1 MNFNE
6 LGMWMNSWISSDTS
20 LLVFH
25 QLWMLFP
32 VVPIVC
38 LIAGMGMKYLMR
50 RDWTIGCTVVSHS
63 LQLIMIVGIT
73 LLSTRIEGIHVFSL
87 MRSSPIAI
95 VFQYSREK
103 LFFLWAFTCPLVLS
117 LFRLKSLGSST
128 MRIVFLF
135 YLSGCSGLVV
145 TGDIFN
151 FFVFYELM
159 IMAAYVLIS
168 VNGEFGASVK
178 YMLFG
183 SVSSIFFL
191 AGIVVLYASG
201 AYFGFDFADVVGQ
214 TQLNGVSLALLLFCV
229 AFFIKGA
236 FFPVS
241 GWVAPCHSAANTVV
255 SSFLASFT
263 IFTGILGLYQ
273 MVLVPANALGLG
285 NFFVLLR
292 VVSLLTIFM
301 ASFMLYWEPSFK
313 RCIAASTVFTIGLVG
328 LLLSFQLYEPALY
341 YVLVHA
347 AYKSL
352 LFYLYEGLETTENR
366 VDIGLLSALV
376 LLVVLP
382 LVVGVTPTVTAALKQ
397 PLLHGLPAWYKI
409 VLIASGVFVM
419 GGFAK
424 FHYRIAMKLRISLA
438 SAVAFLILILYGF
451 WTMRSFPL
459 VIPQVTYWVA
469 EWLPL
474 LMMCI
479 LARWI
484 FKHTTLLHRLDY
496 KTIYHSL
503 NQELLLVLVLLVG
516 SGLFLLHA

>member
-1 MNFNE
+1 
-6 LGMWMNSWISSDTS
+6 
-20 LLVFH
+20 
-25 QLWMLFP
+25 MLFP
-32 VVPIVC
+32 IVPIVC
-38 LIAGMGMKYLMR
+38 LIGAMGMKYLMR
-50 RDWTIGCTVVSHS
+50 RDWTIGCIVASHS
-63 LQLIMIVGIT
+63 LQLLMALLIT
-73 LLSTRIEGIHVFSL
+73 LFSTRIEGIHIFSL

-95 VFQYSREK
+95 VFEYSREK
-103 LFFLWAFTCPLVLS
+103 LFFLWAFMCPLVLS

-128 MRIVFLF
+128 MRMVFLF

-168 VNGEFGASVK
+168 VNGEYGASVK

-183 SVSSIFFL
+183 SVSSIVFL

-201 AYFGFDFADVVGQ
+201 AYFGFDFAGDIGQ
-214 TQLNGVSLALLLFCV
+214 AQLSGVWLALLLFCV

-273 MVLVPANALGLG
+273 LVLIPAATLGLG
-285 NFFVLLR
+285 NFFVLVR
-292 VVSLLTIFM
+292 IVSLLTIVI
-301 ASFMLYWEPSFK
+301 ASFMLYWEPSLK

-328 LLLSFQLYEPALY
+328 LLLSFQLYEPAMY
-341 YVLVHA
+341 YVLMHA

-352 LFYLYEGLETTENR
+352 LFYLYEGIETTDDQ
-366 VDIGLLSALV
+366 VGIGLLPALV

-397 PLLHGLPAWYKI
+397 PLLIDLPAWYKI
-409 VLIASGVFVM
+409 ILVASGVFVM

-424 FHYRIAMKLRISLA
+424 FHYRIAKIHRISHA
-438 SAVAFLILILYGF
+438 SVAAFLFVIVYGL
-451 WTMRSFPL
+451 WTIRSFPP
-459 VIPQVTYWVA
+459 VIPQISYWLV

-474 LMMCI
+474 VLICI
-479 LARWI
+479 FARWI
-484 FKHTTLLHRLDY
+484 FKHITVLHRLDY

-503 NQELLLVLVLLVG
+503 NQELLLVLVLLIG
-516 SGLFLLHA
+516 SGLFFLHV